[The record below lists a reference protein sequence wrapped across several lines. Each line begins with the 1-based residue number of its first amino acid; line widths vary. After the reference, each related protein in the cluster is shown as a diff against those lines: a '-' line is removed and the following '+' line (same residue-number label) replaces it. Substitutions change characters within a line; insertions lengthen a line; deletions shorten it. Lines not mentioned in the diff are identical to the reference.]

1 MCSGILAFYS
11 FIHELLLKGSLCQA
25 LNTKQSAS
33 TKLLCNKR
41 DRELTDINNAMLK
54 MLLCHKGQ
62 QFVVVSSRGAF
73 QSSVKDIIIHL
84 ALEMVLAPVN
94 HNSSV

>member
-11 FIHELLLKGSLCQA
+11 FIHELFLKDSLCQA

-54 MLLCHKGQ
+54 MLLCHEGQ
-62 QFVVVSSRGAF
+62 QFFVVSIRGAF
-73 QSSVKDIIIHL
+73 QSGIKDIIIHL

-94 HNSSV
+94 HYSSV